1 MQWALAG
8 LGLIQKSLWEAEE
21 SVRTGRLLTVME
33 AWEPNT
39 VTFYAIHSVSTAHS
53 QKIALFIGDLLAPD
67 GIMADQ
73 TAP

>member
-1 MQWALAG
+1 MKPGRDLLNCRNGAG
-8 LGLIQKSLWEAEE
+8 LVQIAAG
-21 SVRTGRLLTVME
+21 RTGRLLTVME

-53 QKIALFIGDLLAPD
+53 QKIALFIGDLLAPG